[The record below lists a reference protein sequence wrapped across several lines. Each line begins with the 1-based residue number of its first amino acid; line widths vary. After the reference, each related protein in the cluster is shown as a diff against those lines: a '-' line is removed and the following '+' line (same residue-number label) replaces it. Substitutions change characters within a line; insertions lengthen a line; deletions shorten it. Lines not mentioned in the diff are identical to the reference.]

1 MVGLGS
7 ITDDVRAV
15 LPYLRS
21 QGLKVGVVSVKML
34 QPFPEAELVAALAG
48 AKAVTV
54 LERSDQTAL
63 TSLVTSALFKAR
75 ANSEPAPDGGP
86 QYDGIPALAA
96 TPRLTTAIFGLGGH
110 DVQPRHLIAA
120 FQNMVDGS
128 TAPLIY
134 LGSQFFSTDAS
145 TAMAE
150 VQSRM
155 RAAYP
160 ETELMA
166 LETKPNPRLLPESAM
181 RIRFH
186 SVGGYGTIAT
196 GKLLTDILAGVLG
209 MHSKS
214 APKYGS
220 EKSGA
225 PTNYYITL
233 SPEPVL
239 ITNAE
244 LEEVEVV
251 ISPDHKAFIHT
262 NPLKGLVEGG
272 TFMLQS
278 DLAPEDVWREL
289 PRYARRAI
297 RERHI
302 RFFVVDAFDVAKRH
316 APTPDLETRMMGIAF
331 IGAVAAHV
339 DRVSQGASREAILEK
354 VQAQIVKKFGGK
366 GTKVVEGNM
375 AVIREGI
382 EAAQVV
388 DYDDARVH
396 RDRRAPAGA
405 DAAHHHD
412 VVGHVRQL
420 VGRQR
425 AVRPGL
431 LRGPDR
437 AAVPRGHDR
446 RGSGPSRHRPVHAG
460 RHVGGQG
467 QGPVPAHRS
476 RVPCRPVHRLHGVRP
491 GLPGRRDPQHRARDP
506 RPAADRDQGPRRHRA
521 PARGPARPG
530 VPRRGEG
537 PRVLPRG
544 QVRPR
549 VHRCRGGRRGHPRRR
564 PALPAAHPGPDGG
577 RLAIYPVARTRPFF
591 DAMEKTTPGTGGL
604 FSATIDPWKCTGCLE
619 CIEVCGPSAL
629 TPLDQDAE
637 VLNTLQERF
646 EFSTAL
652 PATPKRFSEGA
663 IGEDGELKRLM
674 LERPNFYSTAGG
686 HGACRGCG
694 EVTAIRLVMATSH
707 AVGDERRRTHLR
719 QLEALSTRLADKL
732 ESLDPSESER
742 RARIESIIAT
752 LDTRLYLYE
761 GGPTGNGPAP
771 IVIANATGCSSVYAS
786 TMPYNSYL
794 DPWVNSLFQDS
805 SPLAKGIFE
814 GICAQTVPDVR
825 AMRLAE
831 LELADA
837 YDPADHE
844 LELRMLSWEQ
854 FTPEELNLL
863 PTVMTIGG
871 DGATYDIGFGALSRV
886 LASDTPIKAL
896 VLNSGAYSNTGGQA
910 STSSFTG
917 QDSDLARFGGAH
929 HGKHESR
936 KELGLLASFHP
947 NVFACATSTAMHAH
961 FMSATMQLLDYP
973 AAAVMDVYTPCGSE
987 HGIPE
992 ASSNARARLAVES
1005 RMHPLFVHDPRR
1017 GSTLHDWFSLDGNP
1031 DIDKTWTTSTLEYV
1045 DESGQVQLL
1054 TTALTP
1060 AVFALGEVRFSKQ
1073 FSRLAPEQE
1082 ETAVPI
1088 EDYVEMTAG
1097 PARRPD
1103 PVHPRHRRRPAPDQ
1117 GRVLGLDR
1125 PPRRGPAPLLADAAV
1140 PVRRPRGAADRA
1152 APLGLRGAQG
1162 AVRAGDRS
1170 PGDVA
1175 GRHRPRDVGPRDL
1188 QPRTQRR
1195 GHGRRVRRWP
1205 RVGAAGAASA
1215 PAPAA
1220 GAAVGV
1226 MTGPVHLDPA
1236 DEHLCN
1242 DCGTCY
1248 QELPQF
1254 FEKVTVV
1261 IDGTARQIARM
1272 IPGAA
1277 ERVEVTP
1284 EIAKRIERVKATCDA
1299 EIIR

>member
-1 MVGLGS
+1 
-7 ITDDVRAV
+7 
-15 LPYLRS
+15 
-21 QGLKVGVVSVKML
+21 
-34 QPFPEAELVAALAG
+34 
-48 AKAVTV
+48 
-54 LERSDQTAL
+54 
-63 TSLVTSALFKAR
+63 
-75 ANSEPAPDGGP
+75 
-86 QYDGIPALAA
+86 
-96 TPRLTTAIFGLGGH
+96 
-110 DVQPRHLIAA
+110 
-120 FQNMVDGS
+120 
-128 TAPLIY
+128 
-134 LGSQFFSTDAS
+134 
-145 TAMAE
+145 
-150 VQSRM
+150 
-155 RAAYP
+155 
-160 ETELMA
+160 
-166 LETKPNPRLLPESAM
+166 
-181 RIRFH
+181 
-186 SVGGYGTIAT
+186 
-196 GKLLTDILAGVLG
+196 
-209 MHSKS
+209 
-214 APKYGS
+214 
-220 EKSGA
+220 
-225 PTNYYITL
+225 
-233 SPEPVL
+233 
-239 ITNAE
+239 
-244 LEEVEVV
+244 
-251 ISPDHKAFIHT
+251 
-262 NPLKGLVEGG
+262 
-272 TFMLQS
+272 
-278 DLAPEDVWREL
+278 
-289 PRYARRAI
+289 
-297 RERHI
+297 
-302 RFFVVDAFDVAKRH
+302 
-316 APTPDLETRMMGIAF
+316 
-331 IGAVAAHV
+331 
-339 DRVSQGASREAILEK
+339 
-354 VQAQIVKKFGGK
+354 
-366 GTKVVEGNM
+366 
-375 AVIREGI
+375 
-382 EAAQVV
+382 
-388 DYDDARVH
+388 
-396 RDRRAPAGA
+396 
-405 DAAHHHD
+405 
-412 VVGHVRQL
+412 
-420 VGRQR
+420 
-425 AVRPGL
+425 
-431 LRGPDR
+431 
-437 AAVPRGHDR
+437 
-446 RGSGPSRHRPVHAG
+446 
-460 RHVGGQG
+460 
-467 QGPVPAHRS
+467 
-476 RVPCRPVHRLHGVRP
+476 
-491 GLPGRRDPQHRARDP
+491 
-506 RPAADRDQGPRRHRA
+506 
-521 PARGPARPG
+521 
-530 VPRRGEG
+530 
-537 PRVLPRG
+537 
-544 QVRPR
+544 
-549 VHRCRGGRRGHPRRR
+549 
-564 PALPAAHPGPDGG
+564 
-577 RLAIYPVARTRPFF
+577 
-591 DAMEKTTPGTGGL
+591 MEKTTPGTGGL

-629 TPLDQDAE
+629 TPLDQDAD
-637 VLNTLQERF
+637 VLTTLQERF

-719 QLEALSTRLADKL
+719 QLESLSARLADKL

-814 GICAQTVPDVR
+814 GISAQTVPDVR

-831 LELADA
+831 MELADA

-1031 DIDKTWTTSTLEYV
+1031 DIDKTWTSSTLEYV

-1054 TTALTP
+1054 TTAMTP

-1073 FSRLAPEQE
+1073 FSRLAPEDE
-1082 ETAVPI
+1082 ESCVLI
-1088 EDYVEMTAG
+1088 EDYVEMT
-1097 PARRPD
+1097 PAQRGDRIPYIHATDGDRRLIKVACSD
-1103 PVHPRHRRRPAPDQ
+1103 SVVHLVEDRRRYWQTLQYLSGVHEAQLTALHRSDFEELKAKYEQATSARETSLDDIARAMSDLATSSRAPS
-1117 GRVLGLDR
+1117 GSGMPGGFGGSLG
-1125 PPRRGPAPLLADAAV
+1125 
-1140 PVRRPRGAADRA
+1140 
-1152 APLGLRGAQG
+1152 
-1162 AVRAGDRS
+1162 S
-1170 PGDVA
+1170 
-1175 GRHRPRDVGPRDL
+1175 
-1188 QPRTQRR
+1188 
-1195 GHGRRVRRWP
+1195 
-1205 RVGAAGAASA
+1205 AAGAASA

-1236 DEHLCN
+1236 DEPLCN

-1261 IDGTARQIARM
+1261 IDGATRQIARM